1 MSMSIFVV
9 EDDPSLRTF
18 IQRWLAQLTHQEVM
32 TFATGTAAVE
42 ALHAFAPTLLVSD
55 LEMPG
60 LSGEEVAEAAAQ
72 LSNPPRI
79 VLMSGDHDR
88 LRRAGSLAQATLAKP
103 FTFRE
108 LRSSVPAD
116 LCLER

>member
-1 MSMSIFVV
+1 MRIFVV

-18 IQRWLAQLTHQEVM
+18 IQRWLAQLTRQEVM
-32 TFATGTAAVE
+32 AFSTGTAAVE
-42 ALHAFAPTLLVSD
+42 ALHVYEPSLLVSD

-60 LSGEEVAEAAAQ
+60 LSGEEVAEAAAL
-72 LSNPPRI
+72 LSRPPRI

-88 LRRAGSLAQATLAKP
+88 LKRAGSLAQATLEKP